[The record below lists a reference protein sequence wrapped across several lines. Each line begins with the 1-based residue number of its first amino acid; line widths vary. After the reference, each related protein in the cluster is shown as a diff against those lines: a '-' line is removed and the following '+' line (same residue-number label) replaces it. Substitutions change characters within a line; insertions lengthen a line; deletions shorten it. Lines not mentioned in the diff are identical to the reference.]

1 MPSEATPHELI
12 GRDHPAALLR
22 AEISRV
28 IESHGGLVLVTGEA
42 GIGKTTLVTSAA
54 AEARRR
60 GALVVGGACWDSGSA
75 PGYWPWVQVL
85 RALRRSAA
93 PEAWAEAERAAGGSL
108 ATLLGETAATQP
120 HLEVTAADA
129 ESVSAFQIYD
139 AVTTALV
146 ALTQHHPLVIVIDDL
161 HAADPASLRLL
172 EFAARQTWFER
183 LLLIGTYRDA
193 EVEPVDHPLRDLL
206 SPLVAKATS
215 ITLTG
220 LDQAGVGALM
230 ARTAGHDPPADLVAE
245 VHVRTGG
252 NPFFVEQ
259 TARLWRSG
267 GSATAVAP
275 GVRDALLRRLSL
287 LPRPVSEL
295 LPAAAV
301 LGREFHRQ
309 VLAATVAAPVAH
321 VDRLLELAVIAK
333 LVVTK
338 GGGRFAFAHDLV
350 RETLYDAVAD
360 VRDLHAA
367 VVRALDGTP
376 DLARRVLPSDLAGHA
391 YLAGDRVAPERA
403 IDLLHAAARAARGRL
418 ASEEELGHLRR
429 AYEVSAAAGPRRR
442 ALICLELGRE
452 LRHRGA
458 PDEAR
463 GLFEEAGSLA
473 AGLDDPELS
482 ARVALVF
489 RSQYGQ
495 EKSLARLRRAH
506 RELVGH
512 PVPDD
517 RLASDLV
524 FHLAAQARKGGDDDA
539 LTFSLW
545 VHHDIIW
552 GPGTAGERVALT
564 GELLDVARRTS
575 DHDLEHYASALR
587 WVAMIEE
594 GDPRY
599 LAQFHD
605 YAARGRDTD
614 DAHLNLTT
622 SVDASIVAALGGR
635 FAEAEE
641 LMAGLSLDRTHQ
653 DFDVMLEHHRW
664 AIFWLQGKVEEQEDV
679 LRRLRSSSHPDRGL
693 LEALTALQAGDVGTA
708 LRHHES
714 GEPAERMTEPLWLRF
729 QAELAAA
736 TRDPELAGRARAALL
751 PYRGLWVVS
760 YYGWDISGPYDL
772 WIALLDL
779 AEGRWEEAVEGFTQA
794 YRSADRMRARPWSV
808 LARAHLAEALLGRA
822 APGDHGRAAS
832 LLAEVRREATE
843 LGMLHVLDSLPQ
855 PSTDR
860 QTLSAAPGDGPE
872 ADEAARPDGGAAAG
886 GRDAAV
892 AGRLGPPSV
901 RLSPPARGP
910 GKPSGQGDARGGTA
924 HEGGPMSGDFRKDG
938 EVWTLG
944 FAGRVAHMPDAKGLR
959 DLHNLLSHPGADIPA
974 VHLLAPEG
982 GDVVLA
988 ARQMG
993 GDAVLDEEAKARYRH
1008 RLSLLDEEIDR
1019 ATERGDDDRAA
1030 DYDRERAALLDEL
1043 RTAAGLGGRSRRL
1056 GDEAERARKTVTARI
1071 RDTLRKLTQT
1081 HPELAAHLRATVS
1094 TGAACRY
1101 QPTEAITWRL

>member
-1 MPSEATPHELI
+1 MPTEARPHELI

-22 AEISRV
+22 AEITRV
-28 IESHGGLVLVTGEA
+28 VDSHGGLVLVTGEA
-42 GIGKTTLVTSAA
+42 GIGKTTLVSSAA

-75 PGYWPWVQVL
+75 PGYWPWVQVI

-93 PEAWAEAERAAGGSL
+93 PHEWAEAEQSAGGSL
-108 ATLLGETAATQP
+108 AALLGEAAALAQP
-120 HLEVTAADA
+120 HLEVTADTDPA
-129 ESVSAFQIYD
+129 SAFQIYD

-146 ALTQHHPLVIVIDDL
+146 ALSQHHPLVIVIDDL

-183 LLLIGTYRDA
+183 LLLVGTYRDA

-206 SPLVAKATS
+206 SPLVAKATT

-230 ARTAGHDPPADLVAE
+230 ARTAGLDPPADLVAE

-321 VDRLLELAVIAK
+321 VDRLLDLAVIAR

-367 VVRALDGTP
+367 VVRALDGAP
-376 DLARRVLPSDLAGHA
+376 DLARRMLPSDLARHA
-391 YLAGDRVAPERA
+391 YLAGDRVDPERA
-403 IDLLHAAARAARGRL
+403 IDLLQAAARAARSRL
-418 ASEEELGHLRR
+418 AGEEELGHLRR
-429 AYEVSAAAGPRRR
+429 AHELSAAAAPRRR
-442 ALICLELGRE
+442 VLICLDLGRE
-452 LRHRGA
+452 LRHRGER
-458 PDEAR
+458 DEAR
-463 GLFEEAGSLA
+463 RMFEEAGAVA
-473 AGLDDPELS
+473 ADLGDPELT

-489 RSQYGQ
+489 RSHYGHDD
-495 EKSLARLRRAH
+495 SLDRLRRAH
-506 RELVGH
+506 AELVGE
-512 PVPDD
+512 PAPDD
-517 RLASDLV
+517 RLALDLV
-524 FHLAAQARKGGDDDA
+524 FHLAAQARQGGDDDVLA
-539 LTFSLW
+539 FSLW
-545 VHHDIIW
+545 AHHDIIW

-575 DHDLEHYASALR
+575 DRELEHFAGALR

-599 LAQFHD
+599 LDRFHD
-605 YAARGRDTD
+605 YAARGRSAD
-614 DAHLNLTT
+614 DAHLALTT
-622 SVDASIVAALGGR
+622 SVDASIVAALAGR
-635 FAEAEE
+635 FAEAEA
-641 LMAGLSLDRTHQ
+641 LMTGLSLDGKDH
-653 DFDVMLEHHRW
+653 DFDVMLDHHHW
-664 AIFWLQGKVEEQEDV
+664 AIRWLQGRVEEQEDV
-679 LRRLRSSSHPDRGL
+679 LRRIRSGRHPDRGL

-708 LRHHES
+708 LRHHAA
-714 GEPAERMTEPLWLRF
+714 GARVGRMAEPLWLRF

-736 TRDPELAGRARAALL
+736 THDRELAAGARAALL
-751 PYRGLWVVS
+751 PHRGRWAVS

-772 WIALLDL
+772 WIAVLDL
-779 AEGRWEEAVEGFTQA
+779 AEGRWAEAAEGFTRA

-808 LARAHLAEALLGRA
+808 LARARLAEALLAGGDTGRA
-822 APGDHGRAAS
+822 RS
-832 LLAEVRREATE
+832 LLEEVRREAAE
-843 LGMLHVLDSLPQ
+843 LGMHHVLDTLPAQ
-855 PSTDR
+855 G
-860 QTLSAAPGDGPE
+860 SAAAEPAP
-872 ADEAARPDGGAAAG
+872 
-886 GRDAAV
+886 
-892 AGRLGPPSV
+892 
-901 RLSPPARGP
+901 PPAPQRDESPGP
-910 GKPSGQGDARGGTA
+910 DPAA
-924 HEGGPMSGDFRKDG
+924 GDFRKDG
-938 EVWTLG
+938 EVWALR
-944 FAGRVAHMPDAKGLR
+944 FAGRLAHMPDAKGLR
-959 DLHNLLSHPGADIPA
+959 DLHHLLGHPGADIPA
-974 VHLLAPEG
+974 VALLAPEG
-982 GDVVLA
+982 GDLVLA
-988 ARQMG
+988 ARAMG
-993 GDAVLDEEAKARYRH
+993 GDAVLDEEAKADYRR
-1008 RLSLLDEEIDR
+1008 RLSVLDDEIDR
-1019 ATERGDDDRAA
+1019 AADRGDDDRAA
-1030 DYDRERAALLDEL
+1030 EYDRERAALLEEL

-1081 HPELAAHLRATVS
+1081 HPELATHLRATIS
-1094 TGAACRY
+1094 TGATCRY
-1101 QPTEAITWRL
+1101 QPTTPITWHL

>member
-1 MPSEATPHELI
+1 MPTEARPHELI
-12 GRDHPAALLR
+12 GRGHPAALLR
-22 AEISRV
+22 AEVTRV
-28 IESHGGLVLVTGEA
+28 IDSHGGLVLVTGEA

-75 PGYWPWVQVL
+75 PGYWPWVQVI
-85 RALRRSAA
+85 RALRRAAA
-93 PEAWAEAERAAGGSL
+93 PHEWAEAEQSAGGSL
-108 ATLLGETAATQP
+108 AALLGEAGAPAQP
-120 HLEVTAADA
+120 HIEVTATA
-129 ESVSAFQIYD
+129 ETDPASAFQIYD

-146 ALTQHHPLVIVIDDL
+146 ALAQHHPLVIVIDDL

-321 VDRLLELAVIAK
+321 VDRLLDLAVIAR

-338 GGGRFAFAHDLV
+338 GGGRFAFVHDLV

-367 VVRALDGTP
+367 VVRALDGSP
-376 DLARRVLPSDLAGHA
+376 GLARRMLPSDLAGHA

-403 IDLLHAAARAARGRL
+403 IDLLQAAARAARSRL
-418 ASEEELGHLRR
+418 AGEEELGHLRR
-429 AYEVSAAAGPRRR
+429 AHEVSAAAGPRRR
-442 ALICLELGRE
+442 VLVCLDLGRE
-452 LRHRGA
+452 LHHRGER
-458 PDEAR
+458 DEAR
-463 GLFEEAGSLA
+463 GLFEEAGALA
-473 AGLDDPELS
+473 AGDPELT

-489 RSQYGQ
+489 RSHYGHDS
-495 EKSLARLRRAH
+495 SLDRLRRAH
-506 RELVGH
+506 AELVGE
-512 PVPDD
+512 PAPDD
-517 RLASDLV
+517 RLALDLV
-524 FHLAAQARKGGDDDA
+524 FHLAAQARQGGDDDA
-539 LTFSLW
+539 LAFSLW
-545 VHHDIIW
+545 AHHDIIW

-564 GELLDVARRTS
+564 GELLAVARRTS
-575 DHDLEHYASALR
+575 DQELEHYAGALR

-605 YAARGRDTD
+605 YAAKGRSTD
-614 DAHLNLTT
+614 DAHLNVTT
-622 SVDASIVAALGGR
+622 AVDASIVAALAGR
-635 FAEAEE
+635 FAEAES
-641 LMAGLSLDRTHQ
+641 LMTGLSLDGRNQ
-653 DFDVMLEHHRW
+653 DFDVMLDHHRW
-664 AIFWLQGKVEEQEDV
+664 ALLWLQGRVEEQEDV
-679 LRRLRSSSHPDRGL
+679 LRRLRSSRHPDRGL

-708 LRHHES
+708 LRHHLA
-714 GEPAERMTEPLWLRF
+714 GAAVGRMTEPLWLRF
-729 QAELAAA
+729 EAELAAA
-736 TRDPELAGRARAALL
+736 TRDRELAAGARAALL
-751 PYRGLWVVS
+751 PYRGRWAVS

-772 WIALLDL
+772 WIAMLDL
-779 AEGRWEEAVEGFTQA
+779 AEERWEEAAEGFTRA

-808 LARAHLAEALLGRA
+808 LARARLAEALLGG
-822 APGDHGRAAS
+822 GDVGRAGP
-832 LLAEVRREATE
+832 LLEEVRREATE
-843 LGMLHVLDSLPQ
+843 LGMNHVLDALPPQ
-855 PSTDR
+855 R
-860 QTLSAAPGDGPE
+860 SAAAEATPPEAPERDEGPGPE
-872 ADEAARPDGGAAAG
+872 
-886 GRDAAV
+886 
-892 AGRLGPPSV
+892 
-901 RLSPPARGP
+901 PA
-910 GKPSGQGDARGGTA
+910 T
-924 HEGGPMSGDFRKDG
+924 GDFRKDG
-938 EVWTLG
+938 EVWTLR
-944 FAGRVAHMPDAKGLR
+944 FAGRLAHMPDAKGLR
-959 DLHNLLSHPGADIPA
+959 DLHNLLGHPGADIPA

-982 GDVVLA
+982 GDLVLA
-988 ARQMG
+988 ARGLG
-993 GDAVLDEEAKARYRH
+993 GDAVLDEEAKADYRR
-1008 RLSLLDEEIDR
+1008 RLSVLDDEIDR
-1019 ATERGDDDRAA
+1019 AAERGDDDRAA
-1030 DYDRERAALLDEL
+1030 EHDRERAALLEEL

-1071 RDTLRKLTQT
+1071 RDTLRKLTHT
-1081 HPELAAHLRATVS
+1081 HPELATHLRATIS
-1094 TGAACRY
+1094 TGATCRY
-1101 QPTEAITWRL
+1101 QPLHTITWHL

>member
-1 MPSEATPHELI
+1 MPTEARPHELI

-22 AEISRV
+22 AEVSRV
-28 IESHGGLVLVTGEA
+28 IDSHGGLVLVTGEA

-75 PGYWPWVQVL
+75 PGYWPWVQVI
-85 RALRRSAA
+85 RALRRAAA
-93 PEAWAEAERAAGGSL
+93 PQEWAEAEQAAGGSL
-108 ATLLGETAATQP
+108 AALLGEAAALAQP
-120 HLEVTAADA
+120 HIDVTAADTDPA
-129 ESVSAFQIYD
+129 SAFQIYD

-146 ALTQHHPLVIVIDDL
+146 ALSQHHPLVIVIDDL

-309 VLAATVAAPVAH
+309 VLAAAVAAPVAH
-321 VDRLLELAVIAK
+321 VDRLLDLAVIAK
-333 LVVTK
+333 LMVTK

-350 RETLYDAVAD
+350 RETLYDAVAN

-367 VVRALDGTP
+367 IVRALDGTP
-376 DLARRVLPSDLAGHA
+376 DLARRMLPSDLARHA
-391 YLAGDRVAPERA
+391 YLAGDRLDPERA
-403 IDLLHAAARAARGRL
+403 IDLLKAAARAARSRL
-418 ASEEELGHLRR
+418 AGEEELGHLRR
-429 AYEVSAAAGPRRR
+429 AHEVSAAAGPRRR
-442 ALICLELGRE
+442 VLSCLDLGRE
-452 LRHRGA
+452 LHHRGER
-458 PDEAR
+458 DEAR
-463 GLFEEAGSLA
+463 ALFEEAGALA
-473 AGLDDPELS
+473 AGLGDPELT

-489 RSQYGQ
+489 RSHYGHDA
-495 EKSLARLRRAH
+495 SLDRLRRAH
-506 RELVGH
+506 AGLVGE

-517 RLASDLV
+517 RLALDLV
-524 FHLAAQARKGGDDDA
+524 FHLAAQARQGGDDDVLA
-539 LTFSLW
+539 FSLW
-545 VHHDIIW
+545 AHHDIIW

-564 GELLDVARRTS
+564 DELLAVARRTS
-575 DHDLEHYASALR
+575 DRELEHYAGALR

-605 YAARGRDTD
+605 YAAKGRSTD
-614 DAHLNLTT
+614 DAHLNVTT
-622 SVDASIVAALGGR
+622 SVDASIVAALAGR
-635 FAEAEE
+635 FAEAES
-641 LMAGLSLDRTHQ
+641 LMTGLSLDDKSH
-653 DFDVMLEHHRW
+653 DFDVMLDHHRW
-664 AIFWLQGKVEEQEDV
+664 AMLWLQGRVEEQEDA
-679 LRRLRSSSHPDRGL
+679 LRRLRAGRHPDRGL

-708 LRHHES
+708 LRHHLA
-714 GEPAERMTEPLWLRF
+714 GAAVGRMTEPLWLRF

-736 TRDPELAGRARAALL
+736 TRDRELAAGARAALL
-751 PYRGLWVVS
+751 PYRGRWAVS

-772 WIALLDL
+772 WIAVLDL
-779 AEGRWEEAVEGFTQA
+779 AEERWEEAAEGFTRA

-808 LARAHLAEALLGRA
+808 LARARLAEALLGG
-822 APGDHGRAAS
+822 GDPGRARP
-832 LLAEVRREATE
+832 LLEEVRREAAE
-843 LGMLHVLDSLPQ
+843 LGMHHVLDTLPAL
-855 PSTDR
+855 PTPDVPRPVADDR
-860 QTLSAAPGDGPE
+860 PAPPE
-872 ADEAARPDGGAAAG
+872 APEPHEG
-886 GRDAAV
+886 
-892 AGRLGPPSV
+892 LGPP
-901 RLSPPARGP
+901 A
-910 GKPSGQGDARGGTA
+910 
-924 HEGGPMSGDFRKDG
+924 GDFRKDG

-944 FAGRVAHMPDAKGLR
+944 FAGRLAHMPDAKGLR
-959 DLHNLLSHPGADIPA
+959 DLHNLLGHPGADIPA

-982 GDVVLA
+982 GDLVLA
-988 ARQMG
+988 ARGMG
-993 GDAVLDEEAKARYRH
+993 GDAVLDEEAKAGYRR
-1008 RLSLLDEEIDR
+1008 RLSVLDDEIDR
-1019 ATERGDDDRAA
+1019 AAERGDDDRAA
-1030 DYDRERAALLDEL
+1030 EYDRERAALLEEL

-1071 RDTLRKLTQT
+1071 RDTLRKLTHT
-1081 HPELAAHLRATVS
+1081 HPELATHLRATIS
-1094 TGAACRY
+1094 TGATCRY
-1101 QPTEAITWRL
+1101 QPTTPITWRL